1 MSWTQVVNTVVASP
15 SSGVSSLTITNS
27 PAASEGDILYA
38 FVRCGFSVNTT
49 GPSGWTKLTNA
60 SAGSGSGLNLEL
72 WRKVA
77 GVGEPTTYQWTGGLG
92 TLSLITLYQLTGGD
106 TTTPE
111 DVAATANASTGT
123 PGTTYT
129 ALGVTTVT
137 DGARILAGFTNN
149 ISGPNIDLSA
159 TNLNDD
165 GQIDASGY
173 PSHMAVG
180 DTPLVSPPAATGDQA
195 ATGSGSHWGA
205 ILVAVRPI
213 VPPPSLYTPTAAAA
227 QPRVGSAL
235 QRFLSHRAW
244 PWANDQA
251 PDIGKPQDRELPPSR
266 VPNSRVGPMVLRRM
280 FNRQPPIQNPAR
292 AADTNQEFYARV
304 QIPNPKVG
312 PVALRR
318 FYRWRNWLDTTILS
332 VGTQAWTDV
341 QTRFEMAVQAYDDIA
356 LRMRL
361 AARGFIDIPLRFP
374 LSVQAYKDI
383 SLRFEL
389 MAQAFKDVQLR
400 FRLSV
405 QAYKDIAL
413 RFELMARAYKDIQL
427 RFNLGVQAYKD
438 IQTRF
443 RLKATGYKDIQL
455 RFNLGV
461 RAFKDIQ
468 TRFRLVAQGYK
479 DVQLRFRL
487 NATGYK
493 DVQARFRLVAGTT
506 AFKDIQARFRLMA
519 QAYKDISFRFELM
532 ARAYKDVQKRFNLCV
547 MAF

>member
-213 VPPPSLYTPTAAAA
+213 VPPPSLSPPTAAAA

-235 QRFLSHRAW
+235 QRFLSHRSW

-356 LRMRL
+356 LRLRL
-361 AARGFIDIPLRFP
+361 AVQGYKDTALRFAMRATGFKD
-374 LSVQAYKDI
+374 VQLRFNLGVRAYKDIQLRFRLMARAYKDI

-493 DVQARFRLVAGTT
+493 DVQSRF
-506 AFKDIQARFRLMA
+506 I
-519 QAYKDISFRFELM
+519 
-532 ARAYKDVQKRFNLCV
+532 
-547 MAF
+547 